1 MIEQAYNLINKMT
14 DINDQLNKEF
24 NKSIINLEEFLKNF
38 SDDINNLQIE
48 KNELNSLSSL
58 IRDLNSK
65 LENLTNSLIVEEE

>member
-24 NKSIINLEEFLKNF
+24 NKSIINLENFLKNF
-38 SDDINNLQIE
+38 SEDINNLQID

-58 IRDLNSK
+58 ISNLQSTI
-65 LENLTNSLIVEEE
+65 ENLSGYSIVEEE